1 MEVREEG
8 KWRKDGSD
16 RGGEGK
22 GKREVREEWKG
33 KERWKGERSG
43 RERSQRRRK
52 GRMGLREEE
61 R

>member
-22 GKREVREEWKG
+22 GKMEVREEWKG
-33 KERWKGERSG
+33 KESEKKERKDGIERG
-43 RERSQRRRK
+43 REVKERRK
-52 GRMGLREEE
+52 
-61 R
+61 